1 MIFMFFLYKNKF
13 QKKIF
18 AYLRPKNIE
27 TFPETRHF
35 FLPDE
40 KLEEWKKKKLFTV
53 F

>member
-1 MIFMFFLYKNKF
+1 MIFMLFLYKNKF

-18 AYLRPKNIE
+18 AYLWPKILRR
-27 TFPETRHF
+27 FRKQVIF

-40 KLEEWKKKKLFTV
+40 KLEEWKKKLFTV